1 MAQIGLECQCGF
13 SPLKG
18 CCDALF
24 CLKSALQKQREHQL
38 DSWVLF
44 VDLVKAFDT
53 VNRQALMLILKKFGI
68 PDWLVSLI
76 SRLHTDVKVK
86 LKVGEADVT
95 FDATIGVKQ
104 GDNMAPVLFLFYIQA
119 AIEKM
124 DRDWPVDRPEFL
136 FKMDSTVTGRP
147 YTAKGARFNF
157 WTSLYADD
165 GGFLFNSRSD
175 LKAGARTVYICL
187 LAFGLKMHVAGKTE
201 ALYVPAHRSDYDHAD
216 LTKVDVIDVNGT
228 VVGFVPFSEV
238 FRYLGSHIHWSLS
251 DEFDVKHRITSA
263 NGAFGALSSTLCDR
277 RVNYALKGKIYCTLV
292 FSILLYG
299 SECWALSQALVQQLQ
314 TFHNKCVRK
323 MCRVTLQHCHLHR
336 ITAASLDARLGLHG
350 IQPTIDRLRMGW
362 VGHVARMSDGRL
374 PRRFLTAWIRAK
386 RPIGR
391 PRLSTAHCISDT
403 IRRAELNV
411 KDWVHLAQDR
421 NNWSKISSSVH
432 PKVEKRGRRP
442 ALQPPP
448 LPPPPPPAQP
458 SLPQRQHRPATRST
472 TQI

>member
-1 MAQIGLECQCGF
+1 
-13 SPLKG
+13 
-18 CCDALF
+18 
-24 CLKSALQKQREHQL
+24 
-38 DSWVLF
+38 
-44 VDLVKAFDT
+44 
-53 VNRQALMLILKKFGI
+53 
-68 PDWLVSLI
+68 
-76 SRLHTDVKVK
+76 
-86 LKVGEADVT
+86 
-95 FDATIGVKQ
+95 
-104 GDNMAPVLFLFYIQA
+104 
-119 AIEKM
+119 
-124 DRDWPVDRPEFL
+124 
-136 FKMDSTVTGRP
+136 
-147 YTAKGARFNF
+147 
-157 WTSLYADD
+157 
-165 GGFLFNSRSD
+165 
-175 LKAGARTVYICL
+175 
-187 LAFGLKMHVAGKTE
+187 MHVAGKTE

-216 LTKVDVIDVNGT
+216 LSKVDVIDVNGT

-432 PKVEKRGRRP
+432 PKVEKRGRRL
-442 ALQPPP
+442 ALQP
-448 LPPPPPPAQP
+448 PPPPPPAAQP
-458 SLPQRQHRPATRST
+458 SLSQRQHRPSTRST
-472 TQI
+472 TQM